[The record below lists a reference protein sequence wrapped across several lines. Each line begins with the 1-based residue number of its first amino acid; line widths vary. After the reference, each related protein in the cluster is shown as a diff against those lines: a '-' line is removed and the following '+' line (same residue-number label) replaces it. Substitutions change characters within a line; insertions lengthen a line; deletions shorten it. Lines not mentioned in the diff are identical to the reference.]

1 MFCIVRS
8 VDTATLRIGELSKR
22 SGVSPDLLR
31 AWERRYGLLQPT
43 RSPGGLRLY
52 SLGDLER
59 VRLMQDHLAG
69 GLAAAEAA
77 ALASRVEHHE
87 PARRPVLPAGSS
99 LRDLAQ
105 ALDDFDEPRAQ
116 AVLDGLLALA
126 TVDAL
131 LTEVVLPYLRELGE
145 RWERGEASIAQ
156 EHFASAVLRGRLLG
170 LARGWGRGLGP
181 LALLA
186 CLPGEQH
193 DLGLI
198 AFGLALRARG
208 WRIAYLGSDTP
219 LETLDA
225 TARSPR
231 AGARRRDRRGRRARA
246 GRRSGAARAGRAPS
260 RRPSAAAARTRTPPR
275 SSAPSS
281 SAATRS
287 PPPTGSRRSSR
298 PRPGAPV
305 RPALDGWRSVER
317 RHADG
322 AVDSEQRVLIARPAV
337 EPTPEGARR
346 LGCRYWLEV
355 QRASHGLVRSHES
368 DGHVELLLLACPP
381 ALLTFRDT
389 QVTVDGGRVRCSYR
403 IAGGLL
409 ARRPGGTVS
418 LGQSSGEQAEL
429 SVAVEGFFPR
439 LGLLHGL
446 LQRRFH
452 VLVSR
457 RFFRRLLAEAPQ

>member
-1 MFCIVRS
+1 M
-8 VDTATLRIGELSKR
+8 DTATLRIGELSKR

-87 PARRPVLPAGSS
+87 RTQRPVLPVGST
-99 LRDLAQ
+99 LRDLAR

-116 AVLDGLLALA
+116 SVLDGLLAVA

-131 LTEVVLPYLRELGE
+131 LTEVVLPYLHELGE
-145 RWERGEASIAQ
+145 RWARGEASIAQ

-170 LARGWGRGLGP
+170 LARGWGRGMGP

-208 WRIAYLGSDTP
+208 WRVAYLGSDTP

-225 TARSPR
+225 
-231 AGARRRDRRGRRARA
+231 
-246 GRRSGAARAGRAPS
+246 AALSLEPELVVV
-260 RRPSAAAARTRTPPR
+260 T
-275 SSAPSS
+275 
-281 SAATRS
+281 
-287 PPPTGSRRSSR
+287 
-298 PRPGAPV
+298 
-305 RPALDGWRSVER
+305 
-317 RHADG
+317 
-322 AVDSEQRVLIARPAV
+322 AVDDE
-337 EPTPEGARR
+337 
-346 LGCRYWLEV
+346 
-355 QRASHGLVRSHES
+355 
-368 DGHVELLLLACPP
+368 
-381 ALLTFRDT
+381 
-389 QVTVDGGRVRCSYR
+389 RVRGV
-403 IAGGLL
+403 A
-409 ARRPGGTVS
+409 
-418 LGQSSGEQAEL
+418 AEL
-429 SVAVEGFFPR
+429 RGLAERHR
-439 LGLLHGL
+439 LGLGGGGANEAAATKLGAVFL
-446 LQRRFH
+446 SGDPVAAADR
-452 VLVSR
+452 VTALVQATPGST
-457 RFFRRLLAEAPQ
+457 LAAGA